1 METRPLYGGAISCA
15 VANSFLDAS
24 QVRQIPDNQEVFV
37 DTETQQSLIIELLE
51 PVEAEDERIARL
63 HFEQL
68 ARDNEAAATEILK
81 LERIPTETAT
91 PRLPPSTTNVHVLRG
106 NQKVAKFDEAKKM
119 AFNTVQIMMAVVRLQ
134 QVSTDLVISINAPVL
149 IASGSSDQQQQQ
161 QESTTVLDVEKHMQ
175 EVLSELKVNDWSLF
189 G

>member
-1 METRPLYGGAISCA
+1 MESRQLYGGAISCV
-15 VANSFLDAS
+15 VAKSFLDAS

-37 DTETQQSLIIELLE
+37 DTDTQQSLIIELLE
-51 PVEAEDERIARL
+51 PVEAQDESIARL

-68 ARDNEAAATEILK
+68 ASDNDAVAAEIISLQ
-81 LERIPTETAT
+81 RVPTNTVT
-91 PRLPPSTTNVHVLRG
+91 PKLPPNTTIVHVLRG

-119 AFNTVQIMMAVVRLQ
+119 AYNTVEIMMAVVRLE

-149 IASGSSDQQQQQ
+149 IAPGSSDEQQQQD
-161 QESTTVLDVEKHMQ
+161 TTVLDVEKHMQ
-175 EVLSELKVNDWSLF
+175 EVLSQLQVNDWSLF